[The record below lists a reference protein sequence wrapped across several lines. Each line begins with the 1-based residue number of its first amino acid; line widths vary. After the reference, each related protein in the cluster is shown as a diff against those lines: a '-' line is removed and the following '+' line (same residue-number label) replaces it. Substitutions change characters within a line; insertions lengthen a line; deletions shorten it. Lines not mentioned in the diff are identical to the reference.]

1 MTHRKKP
8 KGTCMTLK
16 KKTQAWLEKIKMCL
30 RGLNEKLHTRGTH
43 SFREL
48 RAWTRAFGE
57 RWTDTWR
64 HCKGYLGP
72 DAEMRVG
79 HELGSLLLSVVRLQ
93 EDIQHAHSH
102 PGERHKVGEGLPHA
116 SCGGGTTAQA
126 GQGAARVS
134 PPSPKSSS
142 QGQSPAAVLFSRL
155 EARPATP
162 VPVPEP
168 SSPWAPLDIDRLS
181 CSRELP
187 SRPETRDP
195 AAAAIFN
202 VGSPAAPEAEIECWL
217 WRGGGGWGTTIS
229 KGSSYW
235 AVPFQRRLRIVAWK
249 LGAAG
254 ARGSM
259 RSALLCALSGS

>member
-1 MTHRKKP
+1 
-8 KGTCMTLK
+8 
-16 KKTQAWLEKIKMCL
+16 
-30 RGLNEKLHTRGTH
+30 
-43 SFREL
+43 
-48 RAWTRAFGE
+48 
-57 RWTDTWR
+57 
-64 HCKGYLGP
+64 
-72 DAEMRVG
+72 MRVG

-142 QGQSPAAVLFSRL
+142 QGQSPAAVLFSRP

-202 VGSPAAPEAEIECWL
+202 LDSPAAPEAEIESWL
-217 WRGGGGWGTTIS
+217 WRGGGGEGNHNLKRKFLLGGTFS
-229 KGSSYW
+229 AEAAHCSLEARSCGS
-235 AVPFQRRLRIVAWK
+235 QREHALSTPVCIIWF
-249 LGAAG
+249 L
-254 ARGSM
+254 
-259 RSALLCALSGS
+259 RSAPR